1 MRAFRTHAFNVKA
14 ARRHSRRRASRQLA
28 FAAAASL
35 VSGLAI
41 VGTSIAA
48 FAAGV
53 TVPVTITPST
63 GLTGGA
69 SVTITGSGFANGSP
83 GNVLE
88 CNSDAKQPNVA
99 LPAPVSASVPVS
111 CTAISLSALV
121 ATSATGSLST
131 TFKVVQGTVG
141 PPCGPMPA
149 LLTCPAT
156 DTGGASPTADAALY
170 PCPPTAAQQ
179 AIGDVC
185 TLTYGDQ
192 AGDSGMGTILFAGET
207 APAATTTT
215 GAPPATTAT
224 TKAPAPATT
233 IAPVT
238 GAASGSTSPAPAAAA
253 TGTLASTGPGR
264 GVGWLGVIGGALILL
279 GLVLLVL
286 RTAPRRALAG
296 FVIPMGSRKMRAPV
310 VDHDNRSLTR
320 HVTEATSNLVGHL
333 DHLGRRLG
341 GHVSGAPH
349 AARGVA
355 HKVASASTRTATWF
369 LGR

>member
-1 MRAFRTHAFNVKA
+1 
-14 ARRHSRRRASRQLA
+14 
-28 FAAAASL
+28 
-35 VSGLAI
+35 
-41 VGTSIAA
+41 
-48 FAAGV
+48 
-53 TVPVTITPST
+53 
-63 GLTGGA
+63 
-69 SVTITGSGFANGSP
+69 
-83 GNVLE
+83 
-88 CNSDAKQPNVA
+88 
-99 LPAPVSASVPVS
+99 
-111 CTAISLSALV
+111 V
-121 ATSATGSLST
+121 ATTATGTLST

-156 DTGGASPTADAALY
+156 DSGGASPTADAALY

-207 APAATTTT
+207 APTSTTAPPATT
-215 GAPPATTAT
+215 PATTAT
-224 TKAPAPATT
+224 TKAPASATT

-238 GAASGSTSPAPAAAA
+238 GASSGTSPAPAAAA

-264 GVGWLGVIGGALILL
+264 GVGWLGFIGGALILL
-279 GLVLLVL
+279 GLLLLVL
-286 RTAPRRALAG
+286 RSAPRRALAG
-296 FVIPMGSRKMRAPV
+296 FVTPIGSRRMRARV
-310 VDHDNRSLTR
+310 MDDDRRSLTR
-320 HVTEATSNLVGHL
+320 HVTEATSNWVGQL
-333 DHLGRRLG
+333 DVRRRLG

-355 HKVASASTRTATWF
+355 QKVASASTRTATWF